1 MICSLIYSLI
11 NSSETVGQLF
21 HIVSLE
27 KLSTKKVTPVSW
39 ITFPFSG
46 LYYALINLNLETNS
60 IVQIQKD
67 LQKQYLEVL
76 LKTYADLF
84 NSIIDKDDFTPLV
97 VSTQEEEFTILQA
110 FPLNAGMTHG

>member
-1 MICSLIYSLI
+1 MTHTGCVCTTLKNLI
-11 NSSETVGQLF
+11 
-21 HIVSLE
+21 
-27 KLSTKKVTPVSW
+27 
-39 ITFPFSG
+39 FSG

-76 LKTYADLF
+76 LKTYAELF

-97 VSTQEEEFTILQA
+97 VSSQEEEFEILQA
-110 FPLNAGMTHG
+110 FPLNAGELFHRNGDHRNGDHNF

>member
-1 MICSLIYSLI
+1 
-11 NSSETVGQLF
+11 
-21 HIVSLE
+21 
-27 KLSTKKVTPVSW
+27 
-39 ITFPFSG
+39 

-76 LKTYADLF
+76 LKTYAELF

-97 VSTQEEEFTILQA
+97 VSSQEEEFEILQA
-110 FPLNAGMTHG
+110 FPLNAGEFFTATETIIFDQILRYGRCKSKRA